1 MSCEA
6 SSWTENLDWE
16 TFCPDRFAPLFSRN
30 APGTSPDR
38 STVPID
44 SNVST
49 VSSVLPVLDR
59 KDKRGGTLRDKA
71 YSRARSK
78 PKRCSHLSHSHLGN
92 DTRSQIGQRSA
103 NPGCFH
109 GGSLLTRLRTALTNL
124 SVPERSS
131 CLQSSTASWT
141 RA

>member
-6 SSWTENLDWE
+6 SSCTENLGWE
-16 TFCPDRFAPLFSRN
+16 TVWPDRLAPLFSRN

-38 STVPID
+38 STVPGD
-44 SNVST
+44 SSLST
-49 VSSVLPVLDR
+49 VSSALPGLNR
-59 KDKRGGTLRDKA
+59 KATRGGTLRDNA
-71 YSRARSK
+71 YSLARST

-92 DTRSQIGQRSA
+92 ETRSQIGQRSA

-124 SVPERSS
+124 SVPGRNS
-131 CLQSSTASWT
+131 
-141 RA
+141 